1 MADSGFARSSA
12 SEQQLLGPEKQVSR
26 VWLWIGLMVLVA
38 AVIVVSSLLK
48 PPPEARGPRHP
59 AVGTKI
65 TTFHLEPLT
74 GDAREASLDDLEGK
88 VTLINFWGPWCSACV
103 IEFPHLVELER
114 HFRGKDGF
122 QFFSISS
129 NQDPRDEA
137 GLAASTEA
145 FLKQHQA
152 DFPTHRDSDVRTTR
166 GLVTD
171 ANLDHFGYP
180 TTALLGRDGAI
191 RGLWLGYVPGDEDS
205 VRQTIEKTL
214 AEKSK

>member
-12 SEQQLLGPEKQVSR
+12 SEQQLLGPARQISR
-26 VWLWIGLMVLVA
+26 IWLWLGLMVVVA
-38 AVIVVSSLLK
+38 ALVVLSSLLR

-65 TTFHLEPLT
+65 ATFHLEPLK
-74 GDAREASLDDLEGK
+74 GDARETSIDDLAGK

-103 IEFPHLVELER
+103 IEFPHLVELGR
-114 HFRGKDGF
+114 HFRRKDGF

-129 NQDPRDEA
+129 NHDPRDEA

-152 DFPTHRDSDVRTTR
+152 D
-166 GLVTD
+166 
-171 ANLDHFGYP
+171 
-180 TTALLGRDGAI
+180 
-191 RGLWLGYVPGDEDS
+191 
-205 VRQTIEKTL
+205 
-214 AEKSK
+214 